1 MVMSVRARE
10 SARTTLEWKCYG
22 LTTADRPGRQAHV
35 RAELERTALAFDVLV
50 SERPPDAGG
59 FASVGFRGCFESH
72 LRALRTARDEGADV
86 AVLVEDDAV
95 VVSRFLE
102 LLPEIQRELEGVE
115 WSVLL
120 LGYLGDQSP
129 ARHFPLQQITPHL
142 ARADHWEFTGSHFVA
157 VNGAAI
163 DALID
168 DFERRQLPGG
178 HRISVD
184 GVLNEFRKASGHD
197 TLVCVPN
204 LSRQGPSPSGITAQA
219 GLRATLLHYSAVQ
232 RVLLTVKRS
241 LWDLEAMLPAAW
253 SVRCWNV
260 RARLTAR
267 SRHQYTAET
276 AAG

>member
-1 MVMSVRARE
+1 MSVRARE

-22 LTTADRPGRQAHV
+22 LTTADRPARQAHV
-35 RAELERTALAFDVLV
+35 RAELERTTLPFDVLV

-72 LRALRTARDEGADV
+72 LRALRTARDQGADV

-102 LLPEIQRELEGVE
+102 MLPEIQRELDSIE

-129 ARHFPLQQITPHL
+129 AHHFRLEQISPHL
-142 ARADHWEFTGSHFVA
+142 ARADHWEFTGSHFIA
-157 VNGAAI
+157 VNGAAF

-168 DFERRQLPGG
+168 DFARRQLPGG

-184 GVLNEFRKASGHD
+184 GVFNEFRHASGHP

-204 LSRQGPSPSGITAQA
+204 LSRQGPSPSGIAAQA
-219 GLRATLLHYSAVQ
+219 GLRSSLLRRPSVQ
-232 RVLLTVKRS
+232 QVLLRLKRS
-241 LWDLEAMLPAAW
+241 AWDLQAMLPARW
-253 SVRCWNV
+253 SVWAWNG
-260 RARLTAR
+260 RARVTAR
-267 SRHQYTAET
+267 SRSRYATSD
-276 AAG
+276 GVG

>member
-1 MVMSVRARE
+1 M
-10 SARTTLEWKCYG
+10 
-22 LTTADRPGRQAHV
+22 
-35 RAELERTALAFDVLV
+35 
-50 SERPPDAGG
+50 
-59 FASVGFRGCFESH
+59 GFRGCFESH
-72 LRALRTARDEGADV
+72 LNALHTAREEGADV

-102 LLPEIQRELEGVE
+102 LLPEIQRELQGVE

-129 ARHFPLQQITPHL
+129 ARHFRMEQITPHI

-157 VNGAAI
+157 VNGTAI
-163 DALID
+163 GALID

-184 GVLNEFRKASGHD
+184 GVLNEFRHASGHD

-204 LSRQGPSPSGITAQA
+204 LSRQGPSPSGITVQA
-219 GLRATLLHYSAVQ
+219 GLRATMLRRGGVQ
-232 RVLLTVKRS
+232 RVLLTVKRA
-241 LWDLEAMLPAAW
+241 LWDVEAMLPASW
-253 SVRCWNV
+253 SVRCWNL

-276 AAG
+276 PAG